1 MRADATRIRYLC
13 TEGHDIM
20 TPMSM
25 AAKAKRKWDRASR
38 IYDLMTYFEVKGKN
52 ALIRRNML
60 RGVRGRAL
68 EVGMGTGHNLAF
80 YLPGARVVGID
91 VSPGMLFRAR
101 RKARKAGLS
110 VFLVVMDAA
119 NLAFKDGV
127 FDTVT
132 STCVFCSV
140 PDPGGGLREI
150 ARVLRPGG
158 QLLMYEHVL
167 SQKPVLRRLMEALN
181 PLFAMMGPQINRD
194 TVSRVREAGLLL
206 RRQEN
211 VKFFDVFKRIDAAR
225 R

>member
-1 MRADATRIRYLC
+1 MSLARRAR
-13 TEGHDIM
+13 E
-20 TPMSM
+20 
-25 AAKAKRKWDRASR
+25 KWDRMAR
-38 IYDLMTYFEVKGKN
+38 IYDLMTCFEVKGKN

-60 RGVRGRAL
+60 RGVRGRVL

-80 YLPGARVVGID
+80 YPRGGHVVGID

-101 RKARKAGLS
+101 RKAQGARRS
-110 VFLVVMDAA
+110 VSLVVMDAA

-132 STCVFCSV
+132 SACVFCSV

-150 ARVLRPGG
+150 ARVLKPGG

-167 SQKPVLRRLMEALN
+167 SQKPVLKWVMEALN

-206 RRQEN
+206 LRQEN

-225 R
+225 P